1 MKSNTRHIPYL
12 LLVITALMGA
22 SVDAQAYNSYNET
35 YDIMGCASYMVSRE
49 STRGWLMGYLNAL
62 ENERNTHILYGKDPS
77 VIYRAIDNYC
87 RANPRHNLDEAA
99 DYMFRVL
106 QRQ

>member
-1 MKSNTRHIPYL
+1 MKKTIYL
-12 LLVITALMGA
+12 LLAVVTLTGI
-22 SVDAQAYNSYNET
+22 SFDAQAYNSYNET

-49 STRGWLMGYLNAL
+49 STRGWLIGYLNAL
-62 ENERNTHILYGKDPS
+62 ENERNTRILYGKDPS
-77 VIYRAIDNYC
+77 VIYNAIDRYC

-106 QRQ
+106 SRQ